1 MKEMELKPWTIKIGD
16 FELEMPEQG
25 YYADEE
31 MLNQVVPLNEEL
43 EDEII
48 VDEEVIENE
57 IQND

>member
-1 MKEMELKPWTIKIGD
+1 MELKPWTIKIGD

-31 MLNQVVPLNEEL
+31 MLNQVVPLDEEL
-43 EDEII
+43 NDEII
-48 VDEEVIENE
+48 VEEEVIETE

>member
-16 FELEMPEQG
+16 SELEMPEQG

-43 EDEII
+43 NDEII
-48 VDEEVIENE
+48 VEEEVTETE